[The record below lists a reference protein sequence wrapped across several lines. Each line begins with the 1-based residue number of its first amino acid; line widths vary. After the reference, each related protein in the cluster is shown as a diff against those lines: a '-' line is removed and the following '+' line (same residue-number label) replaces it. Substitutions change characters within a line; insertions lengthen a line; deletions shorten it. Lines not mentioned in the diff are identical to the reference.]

1 MASIIKVDDVQD
13 AAGNNIIKEAADT
26 ITIGASGDTIT
37 IPSGATISNL
47 GTASGFGGDNS
58 PAFSAYRSGS
68 GYTIADASY
77 TTIIWNSELFDSDG
91 DYNTTT
97 GEFTCSSTGKYL
109 IGAWAGKSVST
120 TMTRFIMSIQEDGS
134 HFVFSETYA
143 QGTNSYPTVQ
153 AIAVKTLTS
162 GNVYTAKMYQNSGST
177 MDVSYGDDAGGF
189 YAFKLIGV

>member
-1 MASIIKVDDVQD
+1 MATLFVDKLDPQSGT
-13 AAGNNIIKEAADT
+13 ALE
-26 ITIGASGDTIT
+26 IGTSGDTIT
-37 IPSGATISNL
+37 IPSGATIVNS
-47 GTASGFGGDNS
+47 GTATGFGGNNT

-68 GYTIADASY
+68 GYTIANASY

-109 IGAWAGKSVST
+109 IGAWAGKSVAT
-120 TMTRFIMSIQEDGS
+120 AMTRFIMSIQEDGS

-143 QGTNSYPTVQ
+143 DGTSQFPTVQ

-189 YAFKLIGV
+189 YAFKLIGA

>member
-1 MASIIKVDDVQD
+1 MGTLKTTNIESI
-13 AAGNNIIKEAADT
+13 
-26 ITIGASGDTIT
+26 SGSGTVT
-37 IPSGATISNL
+37 LGTSGETFNIPSGVTISNS
-47 GTASGFGGDNS
+47 GTATGFGGDNT

-68 GYTIADASY
+68 GYTIANATY

-109 IGAWAGKSVST
+109 IGAWATKSVAT
-120 TMTRFIMSIQEDGS
+120 AMTRFIMSIQEDGS

-143 QGTNSYPTVQ
+143 DGTSQFPTVQ

-162 GNVYTAKMYQNSGST
+162 GNVYTAKLYQNSGST
-177 MDVSYGDDAGGF
+177 MDVSAGADAGGF
-189 YAFKLIGV
+189 YAFKLIGA